1 MYELVFFSKKLS
13 KLLIEIVMVN
23 LYIFCSCLGVFLFWR
38 RSGVFFYRL
47 GIGLGFYFGG
57 SILDFDLY
65 RIRRILFC
73 RI

>member
-1 MYELVFFSKKLS
+1 
-13 KLLIEIVMVN
+13 MVN

-65 RIRRILFC
+65 RIYRILFC
-73 RI
+73 KDIEINSEGIYFVVVLFLFW